1 MRAIRAVRLPPAT
14 ATAQRARQPAELEVA
29 HETDAARAG
38 VPTGSCALTM
48 QPMVNEEHRF
58 RTVIEAARGPGAAV
72 ALIPPDLTERLGG
85 LKQMR
90 VTGTLNGTPFRS
102 STMPYRGA
110 FYLGLH
116 KATREVAGVTVG
128 DEVEITLVRDDS
140 PRVLELAPELEAALA
155 AEPRLRERFDR
166 LSFSRRREL
175 ADPIAEAKK
184 PETRAARLDKA
195 LARLRE
201 LV

>member
-1 MRAIRAVRLPPAT
+1 MA
-14 ATAQRARQPAELEVA
+14 
-29 HETDAARAG
+29 D
-38 VPTGSCALTM
+38 
-48 QPMVNEEHRF
+48 EHQF
-58 RTVIEAARGPGAAV
+58 RSVIEAARGGGAV
-72 ALIPPDLTERLGG
+72 AEIPSHVRDALGG
-85 LKQMR
+85 NKQMR

-110 FYLGLH
+110 FYLGVH
-116 KATREVAGVTVG
+116 KATRETAGVGIG

-140 PRVLELAPELEAALA
+140 PRTLELAPELEAALA
-155 AEPRLRERFDR
+155 AAPDLRQRFDA

-184 PETRAARLDKA
+184 PETRAARLEKA

-201 LV
+201 LA